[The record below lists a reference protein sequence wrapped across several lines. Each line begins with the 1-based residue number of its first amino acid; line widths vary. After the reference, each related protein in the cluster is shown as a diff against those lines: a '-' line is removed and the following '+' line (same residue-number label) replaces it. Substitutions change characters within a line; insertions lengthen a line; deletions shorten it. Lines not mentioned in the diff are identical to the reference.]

1 MMRGYVPIWSL
12 SSNFP
17 RAAALTENA
26 LLCCLASM
34 FKLLHKHWEE
44 DVNLSF
50 HKKSNF
56 DLKDIVTNV
65 LSGKWLQIWYTYLW
79 ILISDLLIL
88 GMLALWTS
96 SSGFIKIKLYKI
108 PRYVFIARHD
118 FRFYFSKNPSI
129 YIYRW
134 LFRRRGK
141 TNLCWRIL
149 LSKQRNVFWRTKN
162 VVAFLNL

>member
-1 MMRGYVPIWSL
+1 MRGYVPIWSL

-108 PRYVFIARHD
+108 PRYVFKARHD
-118 FRFYFSKNPSI
+118 FIMSVEMKQIPSTWI
-129 YIYRW
+129 VMGWEKMTLTVTRISVHTW
-134 LFRRRGK
+134 E
-141 TNLCWRIL
+141 NLRYDYP
-149 LSKQRNVFWRTKN
+149 R
-162 VVAFLNL
+162 

>member
-1 MMRGYVPIWSL
+1 MRGYVPIWSL

-65 LSGKWLQIWYTYLW
+65 VDRVHFLSSWSVHTAMNTLW
-79 ILISDLLIL
+79 CVN
-88 GMLALWTS
+88 G
-96 SSGFIKIKLYKI
+96 
-108 PRYVFIARHD
+108 
-118 FRFYFSKNPSI
+118 
-129 YIYRW
+129 
-134 LFRRRGK
+134 
-141 TNLCWRIL
+141 
-149 LSKQRNVFWRTKN
+149 
-162 VVAFLNL
+162 